1 MTFSPVA
8 EKNWSFSRGYFRSWG
23 HVLEAVALVERWPLK
38 RGFHKSK
45 CRVRLS
51 AGTKKGAVVERW
63 PFGGS
68 TVPKGNPNPFP
79 QGNISLYLRGG
90 MSEWNKIKTPQKE
103 TNKAEAQLL
112 MLKVTL
118 LK

>member
-1 MTFSPVA
+1 M
-8 EKNWSFSRGYFRSWG
+8 
-23 HVLEAVALVERWPLK
+23 ERWLLK
-38 RGFHKSK
+38 RVFHRSK

-68 TVPKGNPNPFP
+68 TVPTSNHNPFP

-103 TNKAEAQLL
+103 TNETEAQLL
-112 MLKVTL
+112 LNAKSYL
-118 LK
+118 LKIDSQIEAIDTFNCVKFLVL